1 MSRLIETMQIASAF
15 VPVNLATAAN
25 NGDWVSMANYRRCLV
40 VLFKG
45 AGGATENP
53 VFTLQQATDNA
64 GTSAK
69 ALNFTD
75 YYTKIGTLTAVS
87 QFTRVTQSA
96 AGSAT
101 PASATSEAIIAAE
114 INAAMLD
121 VNGGFSHIQ
130 LSIPDVGATSQLA
143 GGLYILFDPR
153 YADDALVSVL

>member
-1 MSRLIETMQIASAF
+1 MSRIIETMQIVSAI
-15 VPVNLATAAN
+15 VPANLATAAN

-64 GTSAK
+64 GTGAK

-75 YYTKIGTLTAVS
+75 YYTKIGTLTGVG
-87 QFTRVTQSA
+87 QFTRVTQTA

-101 PASATSEAIIAAE
+101 PASATSEAIIVAE
-114 INAAMLD
+114 VTASMLD
-121 VNGGFSHIQ
+121 VSNGFTWIQ
-130 LSIPDVGATSQLA
+130 LSIPDVGATSQIGA
-143 GGLYILFDPR
+143 GLYILFDGR
-153 YADDALVSVL
+153 YQDADAVSVI